1 MNVANNIMNTILEV
15 FETSGKEVFTSIIR
29 EIYLN
34 KTQNLGI
41 QRNVMKTENKFTEQ
55 EKHNI

>member
-1 MNVANNIMNTILEV
+1 MNKILEV